1 MEQNNFAQ
9 KIKNIF
15 SKYAYYILLGFLVL
29 ATIIT
34 LTIVGVNKARKNNE
48 VPVEN
53 VSTNITPFLPVLNAS
68 IYKEYY
74 GDQLVYNSTLKQWEV
89 HNGIDFQAA
98 DGSSVY
104 SILDG
109 VVVDVYNNVLEGS
122 VVVVEHGNGL
132 VSTYSSLDESVL
144 VKEGDNVNR
153 GQELGTISDTASSE
167 IDAGAHLHFSLED
180 NGKNVDPSAY
190 LNIGTK

>member
-153 GQELGTISDTASSE
+153 GQELGIISDTASSE